1 MGPARELGLLPMHLE
16 NPTGAA
22 GPLAC
27 RSMSPEEPKGIFVAL
42 REAPERRRALAA
54 ESGTAER
61 YRLYGI
67 DQLVARGPEVRHN
80 LERAG
85 SPPLWARAADTVVN
99 RMLYGLGGYGGD
111 FASIL
116 ASLRL
121 ANSADVVLST
131 VDTVGIPLMLLK
143 RAGFL
148 RRPLVYTSIGLPE
161 RLLQLRGK
169 RMQRLY
175 RAALSGAAAILAYS
189 EHEAEWLREWLG
201 PQAPSVVFLPFGVDP
216 EVFRPDTASAPTT
229 DVVSVGADPRRD
241 FELLIEVAVRH
252 PELSFRIVA
261 SADRARTLAA
271 LPANVELEIDLPL
284 DEARARLADALVV
297 ALPVRENSYSGATTV
312 LLQAMALGKP
322 VVVSRT
328 AAIASGY
335 ELEDGVNCRLVEPG
349 DLSALERAILETL
362 TGADAALA
370 LGTRA
375 RQTVERS
382 FSWERYTDA
391 LWQVLSD
398 VMRSPSGRSR
408 PPT

>member
-1 MGPARELGLLPMHLE
+1 
-16 NPTGAA
+16 
-22 GPLAC
+22 
-27 RSMSPEEPKGIFVAL
+27 MSPGEPKKLFVAL
-42 REAPERRRALAA
+42 REAPERRRALSA
-54 ESGTAER
+54 ETGAAER

-67 DQLVARGPEVRHN
+67 DQLVSRGLEVRHN

-85 SPPLWARAADTVVN
+85 RPPLWARATDAAVN
-99 RMLYGLGGYGGD
+99 RMLYGIGGYGGD

-131 VDTVGIPLMLLK
+131 VDTVGIPLVLIG
-143 RAGFL
+143 RAGL
-148 RRPLVYTSIGLPE
+148 IRRPVVYTSIGLPE
-161 RLLQLRGK
+161 RLVLLRG
-169 RMQRLY
+169 RRVLRFY
-175 RAALSGAAAILAYS
+175 RTALRAAATILAYS
-189 EHEAEWLREWLG
+189 EHEADWLRDWLG
-201 PQAPSVVFLPFGVDP
+201 PGGPPVVFLPFAVD
-216 EVFRPDTASAPTT
+216 VQAFRPDPTHTPTT

-241 FELLIEVAVRH
+241 FELLAEVASRH

-261 SADRARTLAA
+261 SAERARTLAS
-271 LPANVELEIDLPL
+271 LPTNIELEIDLSL
-284 DEARARLADALVV
+284 DDARARLEDARVV

-349 DLSALERAILETL
+349 DAAALERAILETL
-362 TGADAALA
+362 TGADAAAA

-375 RQTVERS
+375 RQIVERS
-382 FSWERYTDA
+382 FSWERYTDT
-391 LWQVLSD
+391 LWEVLSG
-398 VMRSPSGRSR
+398 VTRSPSGGSRSR
-408 PPT
+408 T